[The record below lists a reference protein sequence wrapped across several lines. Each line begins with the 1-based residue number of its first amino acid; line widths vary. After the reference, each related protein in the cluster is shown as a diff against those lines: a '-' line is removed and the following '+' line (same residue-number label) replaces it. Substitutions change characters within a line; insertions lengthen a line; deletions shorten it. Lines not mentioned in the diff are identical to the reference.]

1 MTFVCFVTLSVNTFL
16 KLFLFF
22 QIPTFPSGDSD
33 RSDKRVQSQKRQ
45 GFQTGEKRKLAVTK
59 GGGVG
64 NGQAFVTTGFSEL
77 LVCVALVA
85 RLSDFCHFCHC
96 HRRESRGVGMPP
108 NRVIRR
114 PIGHRSVHNREMDRG
129 IPVWLDLHVL
139 LGGCEMLDSG
149 PVAVLYS
156 MHLPSL
162 RFHEPQ
168 NLAIRKTASFHE
180 AGALSSTVC

>member
-22 QIPTFPSGDSD
+22 QIFTFPSGDSD
-33 RSDKRVQSQKRQ
+33 KSDKRVQSQKRQ
-45 GFQTGEKRKLAVTK
+45 GFQTGDKRKLAVTK

-77 LVCVALVA
+77 LSCIALVA

-96 HRRESRGVGMPP
+96 HRRESRVLGWGAASVMRECTTL
-108 NRVIRR
+108 NSLQVLFLLVYSLHLFCCITLRVA
-114 PIGHRSVHNREMDRG
+114 
-129 IPVWLDLHVL
+129 
-139 LGGCEMLDSG
+139 GGT
-149 PVAVLYS
+149 V
-156 MHLPSL
+156 
-162 RFHEPQ
+162 
-168 NLAIRKTASFHE
+168 RKSASFNE